1 MNFSKIKPMLNRVL
15 IQKVGAPTKSPSGL
29 ILTDKTKSLN
39 IGKVIEIGTGK
50 VNAQGQVIKPT
61 LSVGQ
66 YVMVPDYGGVKVPKA
81 NEKDETE
88 ILIFQEDD
96 IIAVVEGDFEKI

>member
-66 YVMVPDYGGVKVPKA
+66 YVMVPDYGGVKVPKG
-81 NEKDETE
+81 NEKDEAE